1 MYGTAAGRRE
11 LEAETEERGVA
22 APVPGELM
30 EEKGDESIEEKGEE
44 DEKVE
49 VEHEMRQPKA
59 GTRPTL
65 PTKAELEAHLPL
77 HLEYRS

>member
-1 MYGTAAGRRE
+1 
-11 LEAETEERGVA
+11 
-22 APVPGELM
+22 M